1 MKKLILISALLFS
14 FNGWTEDD
22 LKDFIPVDYE
32 IFPSC
37 LNKNNNKNHTVNDAQ
52 KENIQQYKPIKK
64 KAPKYP
70 NKALSQ
76 GIEGVV
82 ILEYTI
88 NTEGKTEDI
97 IVVESS
103 NYIFEH
109 EAIKAASKFIYE
121 PSINLDTGLT
131 ISTPGVKH
139 AVSFRLEGFDHVLTF
154 SGRRSRNINIEIDKI
169 QNLDPKEAIERIL
182 FKLPSEKDPL
192 IKAVYYYLKYLRSSE
207 IEPRNLLVEKEDI
220 QTSYSLLKDE
230 ISLDP
235 NVMKLKTYIIP
246 SLAYIETDD
255 KKAIELLEEVIS
267 MLSRYNFP
275 PSLRAYYAYS
285 NFGVL
290 AYNSG
295 NWCGAY
301 ESFDAAIDIAKNIGL
316 EAPPEIE
323 QYRDL
328 AKQKFQ

>member
-1 MKKLILISALLFS
+1 MKKLILISALLFIS
-14 FNGWTEDD
+14 ME
-22 LKDFIPVDYE
+22 VHAHYE

-37 LNKNNNKNHTVNDAQ
+37 LKDNKQHRNYTAHDVDQ
-52 KENIQQYKPIKK
+52 ENIQQYKSIKK
-64 KAPKYP
+64 PLAKYP
-70 NKALSQ
+70 SKALSQ
-76 GIEGVV
+76 EMEGTV

-88 NTEGKTEDI
+88 NNKGKTENI

-103 NYIFEH
+103 NYMFEH
-109 EAIKAASKFIYE
+109 EAIKAVSKFIYE
-121 PSINLDTGLT
+121 PSINLDTGLPMR
-131 ISTPGVKH
+131 TPGVEH
-139 AVSFRLEGFDHVLTF
+139 AISFRLEGYDDILLF
-154 SGRRSRNINIEIDKI
+154 SGRRSGNFNTEINKI
-169 QNLDPKEAIERIL
+169 QNLDPEQAIERIL

-192 IKAVYYYLKYLRSSE
+192 KKAVYYYLKYLRSAE

-220 QTSYSLLKDE
+220 QTSHSLLKDE

-235 NVMKLKTYIIP
+235 NVIKLKTYIIP

>member
-1 MKKLILISALLFS
+1 MKKLILISALLFIS
-14 FNGWTEDD
+14 ME
-22 LKDFIPVDYE
+22 VHAHYE

-37 LNKNNNKNHTVNDAQ
+37 LKDSNQHQNYLAHDVEQ
-52 KENIQQYKPIKK
+52 ENIKLYKPIKK
-64 KAPKYP
+64 RSPIYPRKA
-70 NKALSQ
+70 SID

-82 ILEYTI
+82 VLEYTI
-88 NTEGKTEDI
+88 NNKGKTEDI

-131 ISTPGVKH
+131 ISAPGVKH
-139 AVSFRLEGFDHVLTF
+139 AVSFRLIGFDHVLTF
-154 SGRRSRNINIEIDKI
+154 SGRRSRNINIEIDKM

-192 IKAVYYYLKYLRSSE
+192 KKAVYYYLKYLRSAE

-235 NVMKLKTYIIP
+235 NVIKLKTYIIP

-255 KKAIELLEEVIS
+255 KKAIELLTEVIY
-267 MLSRYNFP
+267 LFTEYNFP

-295 NWCGAY
+295 NWCEAY
-301 ESFDAAIDIAKNIGL
+301 ESFDKAIDITKNIEL
-316 EAPPEIE
+316 EVPPAIE